1 MSIKKKLTEK
11 INVLSIDYFDRPA
24 RTPSERRLIYWVLIK
39 TLAGW
44 GIDLLN
50 GWVRLRKCTT
60 GKMVTVKGRL
70 KVNAKGAIIIGDFCR
85 IWSNIGTTQLSTGPR
100 ALIDIG
106 ENTFI
111 NSGAIITSRRHI
123 RIGKNCHIANQ
134 VIMMDDDFHDV
145 YARGSKSGKE
155 AIIVGD
161 NVWIATR
168 AMILKGVTI
177 GEGAVVAAGAV
188 VTKDVAPYTLVGGVP
203 ARVLKYLDDPDE
215 PADWN
220 NAEWNNI
227 DNFINEFNNSY

>member
-11 INVLSIDYFDRPA
+11 VEVLSIDYFDRPA
-24 RTPSERRLIYWVLIK
+24 RTARERRLIYWVLIK

-44 GIDLLN
+44 CVDLLN
-50 GWVRLRKCTT
+50 GNIRLRKCTT
-60 GKMVTVKGRL
+60 GRMVTVKGRL
-70 KVNAKGAIIIGDFCR
+70 KINAKGSIIIGDYCR
-85 IWSNIGTTQLSTGPR
+85 IWSNIGTTQLSAGPR

-134 VIMMDDDFHDV
+134 VIMMDDDFHAV
-145 YARGSKSGKE
+145 YARGSRSGKE

-188 VTKDVAPYTLVGGVP
+188 VTKDVPAYTLVAGVP
-203 ARVLKYLDDPDE
+203 AKVIKYLDDPDE
-215 PADWN
+215 LPDWHN
-220 NAEWNNI
+220 TNLTTIE
-227 DNFINEFNNSY
+227 NFIHEFNSSY